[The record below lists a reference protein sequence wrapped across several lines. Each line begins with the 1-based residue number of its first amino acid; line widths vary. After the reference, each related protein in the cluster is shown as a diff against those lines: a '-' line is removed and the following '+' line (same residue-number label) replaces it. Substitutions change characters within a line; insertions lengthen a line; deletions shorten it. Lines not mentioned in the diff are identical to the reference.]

1 MTRWLVIFGCAF
13 AFAVAAPMG
22 FQAEAKRAKLKA
34 CDGTTMDGKKIKW
47 RCKASQQ
54 CGIVDMFSNKG
65 TCEGTM

>member
-47 RCKASQQ
+47 RCKAKQD

-65 TCEGTM
+65 TCLNMM